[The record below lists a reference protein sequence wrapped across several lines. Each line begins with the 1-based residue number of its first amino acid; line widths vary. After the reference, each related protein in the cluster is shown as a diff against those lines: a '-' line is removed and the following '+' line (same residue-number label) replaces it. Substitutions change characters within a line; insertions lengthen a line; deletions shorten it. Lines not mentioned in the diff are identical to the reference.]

1 MGLRK
6 CKSHMIL
13 RYITKL
19 RSPAAAIAHPE
30 LASRSI
36 DDSPSWKAIAIPPA
50 PISVRSAIAVATT
63 VACAVAIAEW
73 ASCAVW
79 AICVRAELLRELLL
93 LSDGILD
100 SLLLGSNIVLVLL
113 LLGGNK
119 VLVLLLLS
127 LHELL
132 AFLLGLGEGLLFGLT
147 DFADLL
153 GGHAVWAVWVGAR
166 VAVAGMAVCA
176 RVAVA
181 ACVAVWEKGHCVIGV
196 PH

>member
-113 LLGGNK
+113 LL
-119 VLVLLLLS
+119 S

-166 VAVAGMAVCA
+166 VAIAGMAVLA

-196 PH
+196 PPC